1 MEQLCAICK
10 AAVDSD
16 TAPVLTV
23 GGFGNVRY
31 LCEEC
36 DAELADVTAAR
47 DTELIASA
55 MERISKK
62 MAASDKDATTLAT
75 VEEIMRAASEH
86 AEKIKEGTYDFAE
99 DGDGTADGEE
109 EIPEEL
115 LESEED
121 KALEEETAKRNAK
134 LDKITN
140 IVCLVVFIAVF
151 AFCAYKII
159 KTFL

>member
-36 DAELADVTAAR
+36 DAELADVTEAR
-47 DTELIASA
+47 DTERIVSA
-55 MERISKK
+55 MERIGKK

-75 VEEIMRAASEH
+75 VEEIMKSAAER
-86 AEKIKEGTYDFAE
+86 AEKIKNGTYDFAE
-99 DGDGTADGEE
+99 DGGTDNEE

-121 KALEEETAKRNAK
+121 KARDAETAKKNAK
-134 LDKITN
+134 LDRITN
-140 IVCLVVFIAVF
+140 IVCLAVFIAVF